1 MGGRHG
7 LRVDA
12 VLIQAVIAGA
22 LSFAHLHDL
31 AAAAGQNGWKAWAYP
46 VSVDLLL
53 VAAWRR
59 LRSEGPSRLAWC
71 WFVVALFASLGANVA
86 TAGFLDLTDPPALLR
101 LGIAGWPALAFL
113 GGTLLAHSPAP
124 EPAPEPETA
133 PPAPVTLMPDTE
145 HSHEL
150 PLPDANSASIT
161 EATPE
166 PAAIPVP
173 AVEVATPPTLVPPVP
188 AVLVEHARKVAD
200 EYRARTGSAIDSDT
214 LRSRLGVP
222 PHLADAIAAHLS

>member
-1 MGGRHG
+1 MGARHG

-71 WFVVALFASLGANVA
+71 WFLIALFASLGANIA
-86 TAGFLDLTDPPALLR
+86 TAGFLDLADPPGLLR

-113 GGTLLAHSPAP
+113 GGTLLAHSSAAEPKSEPVPPTPVPDTPDADPRLPEAAVP
-124 EPAPEPETA
+124 EP
-133 PPAPVTLMPDTE
+133 
-145 HSHEL
+145 
-150 PLPDANSASIT
+150 DAV
-161 EATPE
+161 
-166 PAAIPVP
+166 PVP
-173 AVEVATPPTLVPPVP
+173 SLAPASTTAPPVP
-188 AVLVEHARKVAD
+188 AALVDHARKIAD
-200 EYRARTGSAIDSDT
+200 EYRARTGSPIDSDT

-222 PHLADAIAAHLS
+222 PHLADAIAAHLA

>member
-1 MGGRHG
+1 MGARHG

-113 GGTLLAHSPAP
+113 GGTLLAHSSPAEPETEPIPLAPVPDTPDAEQPAP
-124 EPAPEPETA
+124 EAVPAP
-133 PPAPVTLMPDTE
+133 D
-145 HSHEL
+145 
-150 PLPDANSASIT
+150 
-161 EATPE
+161 ATPVPE
-166 PAAIPVP
+166 VTAA
-173 AVEVATPPTLVPPVP
+173 ATPVPPVP
-188 AVLVEHARKVAD
+188 AALVDHARKVAD
-200 EYRARTGSAIDSDT
+200 EYRTRTGSPIDPDT

-222 PHLADAIAAHLS
+222 PHLADAIAAHLT